1 MGFLSDPTGD
11 NTGAGCL
18 YAGGI
23 IVAVILTLWAGV
35 ALFSLSFIATI
46 ALLCLAFAGGVLT
59 LYLVGSFINRIG
71 NPYDKW

>member
-35 ALFSLSFIATI
+35 ALFSAFGPA
-46 ALLCLAFAGGVLT
+46 ALMGVL
-59 LYLVGSFINRIG
+59 R
-71 NPYDKW
+71 